1 MVSGWCS
8 GRGGGIQEVSNEKLC
23 PCMREVKSSELNP
36 PPPSFFWG
44 LITGGSCYYCCK
56 TTCDHSDKAKQ
67 QNSESLPTGGL
78 AFH

>member
-36 PPPSFFWG
+36 PALSF
-44 LITGGSCYYCCK
+44 LLT
-56 TTCDHSDKAKQ
+56 
-67 QNSESLPTGGL
+67 LPHTHIL
-78 AFH
+78 HAVC